1 MIQHTD
7 STATFRKPNLEMLNK
22 VFNPLS
28 PLERLQRLYDFFP
41 PEDVLY
47 TSSFGTKSRLLLSY
61 IARVQPAQVVHFID
75 TTYHFPETIQYRNE
89 LGQRLGLQLKNVL
102 PDPVQNALTRE
113 EEWWKDHPKMCCTV
127 NKVAALRPVIDQHRI
142 WISGIMSSQTQFRS
156 TLQIF
161 EKQGDIIKFQPLI
174 DLPEEAFHQ
183 EISELNVPPH
193 PLEAEGYGSIGCTH
207 CTVPGAGR
215 EGRWAGQEKKECG
228 LHPSYFTKKS

>member
-7 STATFRKPNLEMLNK
+7 SVKKLIAPDLEVLNR
-22 VFNPLS
+22 VFAPLS
-28 PLERLQRLYDFFP
+28 PLERLKRLYDFFP
-41 PEDVLY
+41 VEDVLY

-61 IARVQPAQVVHFID
+61 IARVQPKQVVHFID

-142 WISGIMSSQTQFRS
+142 WISGIMRSQTQFRS

-161 EKQGDIIKFQPLI
+161 EKQGDIIKFQPLV
-174 DLPEEAFHQ
+174 DLPENDFHQ
-183 EISELNVPPH
+183 EISELNLPPH
-193 PLEAEGYGSIGCTH
+193 PLEARGYGSIGCTH

-215 EGRWAGQEKKECG
+215 EGRWSGQEKKECG